1 MSYIARTFILS
12 APLHTVAVMSVHFNI
27 HHLQNTEVCRERG
40 LNGLNEPPFEVQFLN
55 MASYVAVRYS
65 LTTYNLTKYKYT
77 QENILCCVKAIPLLK
92 IILYHCM
99 WCVLDYIGSLLQGVN
114 VEYTY
119 VYSWLRNQHKSVKI
133 IKFKLHLRAV
143 GT

>member
-99 WCVLDYIGSLLQGVN
+99 
-114 VEYTY
+114 
-119 VYSWLRNQHKSVKI
+119 
-133 IKFKLHLRAV
+133 
-143 GT
+143 